1 MTSIIQFLSRLNS
14 KNTVSH
20 DNYEKELDCLKKE
33 HLEEQLSV
41 QISQLINKL
50 ADILSEDKPYPF
62 IVIQTIDDLR
72 MLMDSIS
79 THSDNDYFNHCVEL
93 SRKWIINQGV
103 DMLDPTI
110 LTNRK
115 ILYDSFSKDGKIDLD
130 RIQTTLLD
138 KYFLTFTDYWEK
150 TISELKRKNAI
161 INRREYLIELTQK
174 FVILLTEKGIT
185 KYNQELL
192 DYRNLN
198 FSLLE
203 SLKK

>member
-1 MTSIIQFLSRLNS
+1 
-14 KNTVSH
+14 
-20 DNYEKELDCLKKE
+20 
-33 HLEEQLSV
+33 
-41 QISQLINKL
+41 
-50 ADILSEDKPYPF
+50 
-62 IVIQTIDDLR
+62 
-72 MLMDSIS
+72 MDSIS

-93 SRKWIINQGV
+93 SRKWIINPGV

-150 TISELKRKNAI
+150 VISELKRKNAI

-185 KYNQELL
+185 KYNQGLL